1 MEYLIKY
8 SPHLRGKEQN
18 IYDLNGDVLL
28 TITKNLDS
36 ASDKEIILD
45 GEDNIVYLVDTTEG
59 KGQHQSTIY
68 DAASN
73 EILTAYLS
81 STYSGLNMHVS
92 SPNKTYAVTHKKDM
106 SAIHLYHD
114 NEIVATIK
122 LKKTL
127 FGTNYSLDVKPK
139 KDEAFI
145 HLFAIVITK
154 LIEYKSESL
163 QTADAYAY

>member
-8 SPHLRGKEQN
+8 SPHLRGKQQN
-18 IYDLNGDVLL
+18 IYDLNGDLLL
-28 TITKNLDS
+28 TITKKLDS
-36 ASDKEIILD
+36 ISGKEIICD
-45 GEDNIVYLVDTTEG
+45 SEDNIVYLVDTSER

-68 DAASN
+68 DATSN
-73 EILTAYLS
+73 EILTAYLNI
-81 STYSGLNMHVS
+81 TYSGLNLYVS
-92 SPNKTYAVTHKKDM
+92 SPNKTYAATHKKDM
-106 SAIHLYHD
+106 SAIHLYHN

-127 FGTNYSLDVKPK
+127 FGTNYSLDVKPQ

-154 LIEYKSESL
+154 LIEYKAEGL
-163 QTADAYAY
+163 QSADAYAY